1 MSRIGQSP
9 VNIKENVEVVL
20 ENKLLKLKGP
30 KGFLEMEVSNSV
42 DLKIN
47 DDNILIENK
56 DNTLKG
62 KANWGTTRALINNM
76 VIGVTT
82 GFTKNLEIVGVG
94 YRGSVSGKKLTLNL
108 GLSHAVEIEIPDD
121 IEVKMDGNTKLAIS
135 SVNKQKLG
143 QFCSFI
149 RSKRPPEPFKGKGI
163 RYADEYIIRKE
174 GKKK

>member
-9 VNIKENVEVVL
+9 VNRRENVEVIF
-20 ENKLLKLKGP
+20 ENKLLKFKGP
-30 KGFLEMEVSNSV
+30 KGFLEMEISNSV

-47 DDNILIENK
+47 DNNILVENK

-76 VIGVTT
+76 MIGVTT
-82 GFTKNLEIVGVG
+82 GFTKSLEIVGVG
-94 YRGSVSGKKLTLNL
+94 YRGAVSGKKLTLNL
-108 GLSHAVEIEIPDD
+108 GLSHVVEIEIPDD
-121 IEVKMDGNTKLAIS
+121 IEVKMDGNTKL
-135 SVNKQKLG
+135 SVSCADKQKLG

-163 RYADEYIIRKE
+163 RYIDEFIIRKE

>member
-9 VNIKENVEVVL
+9 INLKENVEVNF
-20 ENKLLKLKGP
+20 ENKFLKLKGP
-30 KGFLEMEVSNSV
+30 KGLLEMEILNSV
-42 DLKIN
+42 DVKIN
-47 DDNILIENK
+47 DNNITVENK

-62 KANWGTTRALINNM
+62 KANWGTMRALINNM

-94 YRGSVSGKKLTLNL
+94 YRGAVSGKKLTLNL
-108 GLSHAVEIEIPDD
+108 GLSHSVEIEIPED
-121 IEVKMDGNTKLAIS
+121 IDIKMDGNTKLSLTSA
-135 SVNKQKLG
+135 NKQKLG
-143 QFCSFI
+143 QFCSVI

-163 RYADEYIIRKE
+163 RYSDEYVIRKE

>member
-9 VNIKENVEVVL
+9 VNIKENVEAVL

-47 DDNILIENK
+47 DDKILIENK

-94 YRGSVSGKKLTLNL
+94 YRGAVSGKKLTLNL

-135 SVNKQKLG
+135 SANKQKLG

>member
-1 MSRIGQSP
+1 MSRIGQNP
-9 VNIKENVEVVL
+9 INLKENVEVNF

-30 KGFLEMEVSNSV
+30 KGLLEMDISNSV
-42 DLKIN
+42 DVKIN
-47 DDNILIENK
+47 DNNIIVENK

-62 KANWGTTRALINNM
+62 KANWGTIRALINNM

-94 YRGSVSGKKLTLNL
+94 YRGAVSGKKLTLNL
-108 GLSHAVEIEIPDD
+108 GLSHSVEIEIPDD
-121 IEVKMDGNTKLAIS
+121 IEVKIDGNTKL
-135 SVNKQKLG
+135 SVTSPNKQKLG
-143 QFCSFI
+143 QFCSVI

-163 RYADEYIIRKE
+163 RYADEYVIRKE

>member
-9 VNIKENVEVVL
+9 INFQENVEVFF
-20 ENKLLKLKGP
+20 ENKLLRLKGP
-30 KGFLEMEVSNSV
+30 KGLLEMVITNSV
-42 DLKIN
+42 DVKIN
-47 DDNILIENK
+47 DNKILVENK
-56 DNTLKG
+56 DDTQKG

-94 YRGSVSGKKLTLNL
+94 YRGAVSGKKLTLNL
-108 GLSHAVEIEIPDD
+108 GLSHPVEIEVPDD

-135 SVNKQKLG
+135 SANKHKLG
-143 QFCSFI
+143 QFCSVI

-163 RYADEYIIRKE
+163 RYADEYVIRKE